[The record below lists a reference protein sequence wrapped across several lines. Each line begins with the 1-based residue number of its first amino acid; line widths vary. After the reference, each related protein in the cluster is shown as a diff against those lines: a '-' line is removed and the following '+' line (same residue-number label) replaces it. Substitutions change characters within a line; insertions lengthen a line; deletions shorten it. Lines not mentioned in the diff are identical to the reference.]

1 MRLAFAVWLASELV
15 SSAGCRCGAAS
26 ESHHRGAH
34 LHQVGL
40 RPTLPRI
47 CLHFSDFEVF
57 G

>member
-26 ESHHRGAH
+26 ESHHLGAH